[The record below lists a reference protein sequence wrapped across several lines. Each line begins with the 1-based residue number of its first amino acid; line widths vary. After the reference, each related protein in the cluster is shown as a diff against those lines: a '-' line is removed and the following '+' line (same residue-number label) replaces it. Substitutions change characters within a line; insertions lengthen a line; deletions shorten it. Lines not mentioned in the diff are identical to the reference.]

1 MEEPQESQI
10 IRLIDP
16 GAWVMKRA
24 KPEKI
29 DEMMRI
35 SILILAMI

>member
-16 GAWVMKRA
+16 GAWVDIEIRVLSRLNATQRHKG
-24 KPEKI
+24 
-29 DEMMRI
+29 
-35 SILILAMI
+35 LCGTT